1 MDDQSLVLAKI
12 ADDQTEKDIENSQ
25 VSVSAL
31 TEHQLLESQNSM
43 VNMAITMDQ
52 FTIQNNLKKHKA
64 KDLEYQKKNLEVYT
78 AADKKPGQEEQP
90 GDLSANKYSADEF
103 ESDDSK
109 EPKNDEEEKE
119 EVRQH

>member
-1 MDDQSLVLAKI
+1 MDDQSLLLAKI
-12 ADDQTEKDIENSQ
+12 ADDQTEKYIEKSQ

-31 TEHQLLESQNSM
+31 TEYQLLESQNSM

-78 AADKKPGQEEQP
+78 AADKKPGQEEC
-90 GDLSANKYSADEF
+90 DLSANKYSADEF